1 MDIKV
6 NIVLMVLLIGNVVIA
21 SESRPVAG
29 LYDSLTNKFQTL
41 KWKAGNDGA
50 RLGSV
55 CVWDMT
61 DATFQSELKQN
72 LKRMCPDEYERAIR
86 SSGNH
91 DNPAVEA
98 LRKKLEP
105 SILKTSAIANFIE
118 YAKMR
123 LGVDVI
129 KINIGYEKFR
139 IVKGD
144 FQCGLCVTISVSDAS
159 MERDT
164 EALIPDDEKMVIDAY
179 RNLTNETMNCIAR

>member
-1 MDIKV
+1 
-6 NIVLMVLLIGNVVIA
+6 
-21 SESRPVAG
+21 
-29 LYDSLTNKFQTL
+29 
-41 KWKAGNDGA
+41 
-50 RLGSV
+50 
-55 CVWDMT
+55 
-61 DATFQSELKQN
+61 
-72 LKRMCPDEYERAIR
+72 MCPDEYERAIR
-86 SSGNH
+86 SSGNP

-105 SILKTSAIANFIE
+105 SILQTSAIVNFIE

-159 MERDT
+159 TERDT